1 MTATIIIRNLSDE
14 LDEPDLRQRL
24 SETLK
29 IEQMELVPDKGA
41 GMTSRQAIV
50 KVDMPLFE
58 ADELA
63 QRWNG
68 RIVGGRELRVTTMRF
83 ME

>member
-29 IEQMELVPDKGA
+29 IEQMELVPDKGT

-50 KVDMPLFE
+50 KVDMPMFE
-58 ADELA
+58 ADALA
-63 QRWNG
+63 QQWNG
-68 RIVGGRELRVTTMRF
+68 RIVGGREIRVTTMHF